1 MLMVNKFG
9 NAYVNANDP
18 QKVEHYKEKGYS
30 EVKVNK
36 PAPRKAKAPKDKE

>member
-1 MLMVNKFG
+1 MLLVNKYG
-9 NAYVNANDP
+9 NAFVNVNDP
-18 QKVEHYKEKGYS
+18 LKVAHYKAKGYS